1 MTVPRF
7 AGKHE
12 HGDLVSPAAMRAW
25 RAERGMVP
33 DCTPEAVVMLYQDAL
48 YEAVRAFEETT
59 VVGEHGA
66 YQRTV
71 SLDRTG
77 GRVGVVGAFGYGAPM
92 AAMVME
98 DLAVLGT
105 TRFVSMGTAGSLQ
118 PDLPPGGVVVCTG
131 AVRDEGV
138 SHHYAPADEEALPDG
153 ELTDALERALD
164 DAELAPRRGSTWTID
179 TPYRETVAEALH
191 YRDAGVLCVEMEAA
205 ALFTVAAHRGVA
217 VAAAFCMSDT
227 IIEGE
232 WDGHF
237 DNPLLAHNLLTL
249 YGAAVDALAAPR

>member
-1 MTVPRF
+1 MIP
-7 AGKHE
+7 E
-12 HGDLVSPAAMRAW
+12 
-25 RAERGMVP
+25 
-33 DCTPEAVVMLYQDAL
+33 CTPDAVVMLYQDAL
-48 YEAVRAFEETT
+48 YEGVLAYESTT
-59 VVGEHGA
+59 AVGEHGV
-66 YQRTV
+66 YRRTV

-92 AAMVME
+92 AALVME

-105 TRFVSMGTAGSLQ
+105 TRFVSMGTAGALQ
-118 PDLPPGGVVVCTG
+118 PDLAPGDVVVCTG

-138 SHHYAPADEEALPDG
+138 SHHYAPSDVEATPDIA
-153 ELTDALERALD
+153 LTNTLEAAIRAAGLQ
-164 DAELAPRRGSTWTID
+164 PRRGPAWTID

-205 ALFTVAAHRGVA
+205 ALLTVGAHRGVA

-237 DNPLLAHNLLTL
+237 DNATLAHNLLAL
-249 YGAAVDALAAPR
+249 YGAAVDALDRPA